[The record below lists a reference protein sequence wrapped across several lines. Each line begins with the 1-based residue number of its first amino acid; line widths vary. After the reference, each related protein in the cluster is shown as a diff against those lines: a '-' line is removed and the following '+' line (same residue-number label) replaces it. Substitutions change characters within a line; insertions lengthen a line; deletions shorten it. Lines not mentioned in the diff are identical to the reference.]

1 MSLLI
6 TRGLGFGGTGGGGSG
21 GDLTLDVTLEAIDT
35 IVVEQETMGVQL
47 EDVDFGVKIVEK
59 VTTVIKE

>member
-35 IVVEQETMGVQL
+35 IAVEDQSMGVQL
-47 EDVDFGVKIVEK
+47 EEADFNVKIVEK
-59 VTTVIKE
+59 ITTVIKE